1 MISIKNANTLSRC
14 YQFWCLHMRV
24 RVAASGRLGHFPD
37 VKISKRPNVLPSI
50 FIDGLGRSGRSGRLS
65 PDSCWE
71 GKCNVFFPVCRS
83 YRKHVLNV
91 RNVLNVCKPTKPPF
105 FSCSKIER
113 YPRYESL
120 V

>member
-50 FIDGLGRSGRSGRLS
+50 FIDGL
-65 PDSCWE
+65 
-71 GKCNVFFPVCRS
+71 
-83 YRKHVLNV
+83 
-91 RNVLNVCKPTKPPF
+91 
-105 FSCSKIER
+105 
-113 YPRYESL
+113 
-120 V
+120 